1 MQLKG
6 NSIVKRIIAILSVVA
21 IVVGVSAG
29 VSTYMVHK
37 EVARVQDKL
46 VVKIKG
52 DLGEYL
58 GEYQGI
64 STGISGTL
72 TADKSG
78 SEAVEL
84 TEDQINSIV
93 SAVSGSIEYDL
104 IKDTISSYSNVS
116 EESLAALK
124 NSMTEKIHT
133 ILNENPNTASLSE
146 EEKRSME
153 EVISTIVK
161 SDLLSAVSDYSASND
176 KDIAVL
182 QQSIEKDIDSLN
194 KIIDSY
200 DSKFESLKSEI
211 ADLTSDSV
219 DKDEVLN
226 IKDDLNDKLNDL
238 TSEYKSLVLEVD
250 TINNDSLTTTDIV
263 NNLYT
268 DDNTKALSAAQGA
281 ALKKLIDNNVA
292 AIEKNTSNLNGLISA
307 LNSSFDSINASLENA
322 QNSTGQVVSDLEALS
337 TTLSQTKDI
346 LSNQQSESNEKIE
359 ALTEAKNLIQQNLAT
374 ASEDTQTKLTSL
386 STEMDNQIQALRAG
400 NEANTSELIGK
411 IDSAKGALESDISS
425 NSAAIAQN
433 SAAISTNSANIAA
446 LQSTL
451 NTFNTELTGIK
462 NSVTTLQGTIA
473 TLNSLVKDSQMGNE
487 KLDERVT
494 SLESGLAALTNQ
506 IGDETGGLVKRIKVL
521 ENTIGNTS
529 ISSIG
534 DGTVTGALSE
544 LNSNI
549 VEVQKDLNMVF
560 QSVSNGKKL
569 LASTLTDKGEIT
581 EMDASFETIN
591 DNVKKLYT
599 KAFADGAASITTQNP
614 NVEYEYH
621 FHTGNAT
628 TGGGCYTTP
637 KYHVHT
643 SSCYGNQ
650 YGTIT
655 GYFRSSDPHYMIIT
669 CQQCGW
675 SSTGDGIWDA
685 VWNECVEKY
694 GWNTSKNFTSD
705 IKHTCATGVNLCGKS
720 ESTLEG
726 YTPSCGYTDGAI
738 VSAKII
744 F

>member
-549 VEVQKDLNMVF
+549 VEFKVSFRDGCNTIVQAVTAAGQTPADN
-560 QSVSNGKKL
+560 SPGAIS
-569 LASTLTDKGEIT
+569 
-581 EMDASFETIN
+581 DAILKIYS
-591 DNVKKLYT
+591 D
-599 KAFADGAASITTQNP
+599 AFADGVSSASGSNADI
-614 NVEYEYH
+614 EYEYH
-621 FHTGNAT
+621 SHTGNAT
-628 TGGGCYTTP
+628 DGGGCYTIP
-637 KYHVHT
+637 VYKKHSHT
-643 SSCYGNQ
+643 GSCYS
-650 YGTIT
+650 YCSGTKRFDHQEDANRT
-655 GYFRSSDPHYMIIT
+655 GAYINVYYKCDR
-669 CQQCGW
+669 
-675 SSTGDGIWDA
+675 
-685 VWNECVEKY
+685 
-694 GWNTSKNFTSD
+694 
-705 IKHTCATGVNLCGKS
+705 CGKITLDYS
-720 ESTLEG
+720 WIHNDDDYPSTNGTCGATTLICGKTAGIRYENEG
-726 YTPSCGYTDGAI
+726 IDYYEPGCGYRENELIA
-738 VSAKII
+738 AKII
-744 F
+744 FRK